1 MSKPLIQIRNLK
13 KLFTQKS
20 GSLTAI
26 ENVNMDVF
34 DKEFVCIL
42 GPSGCG
48 KSTLLNILARLD
60 DAYEGLVEVGG
71 RSLQE
76 TTIRLAYVFQD
87 PRLLP
92 WLTVEQNLR
101 FVLHCSGI
109 DKDLSVSRV
118 GTYLEMVGL
127 KGFEKSFPYQ
137 LSGGMQQRASIA
149 RALCIDPDVLLMD
162 EPFSGLDEITAR
174 SLRRELMK
182 IWQETAKT
190 VIFVTHNWYE
200 ASYLAD
206 RILIMKERPGNI
218 AKEVNVGIVRPRSY
232 EDPRV
237 FEFSSRLVLDFLN
250 LIGKDD
256 SAEKK
261 LLMEVERNELC

>member
-1 MSKPLIQIRNLK
+1 MSSPLIKIRALR

-20 GSLTAI
+20 GCLMAI

-34 DKEFVCIL
+34 DKEFLCIL

-60 DAYEGLVEVGG
+60 DSYEGSVEVGG
-71 RSLQE
+71 APLEE
-76 TTIRLAYVFQD
+76 TKIRMAYVFQD

-92 WLTVEQNLR
+92 WLTLEENLQ
-101 FVLHCSGI
+101 FVLNCLGVA
-109 DKDLSVSRV
+109 KDQSAARIRI
-118 GTYLEMVGL
+118 YLEMVGL
-127 KGFEKSFPYQ
+127 KSFAKSLPYQ

-149 RALCIDPDVLLMD
+149 RALCIDPDILLMD

-174 SLRRELMK
+174 SLRRELTR

-206 RILIMKERPGNI
+206 RILIMNRRPGNI
-218 AKEVNVGIVRPRSY
+218 AKEVPVCIDRPRSY
-232 EDPRV
+232 EDTRV
-237 FEFSSRLVLDFLN
+237 FEFSSHLVKDFLSM
-250 LIGKDD
+250 IGSDD
-256 SAEKK
+256 AAE
-261 LLMEVERNELC
+261 

>member
-1 MSKPLIQIRNLK
+1 MSKPLIKIRDLSK
-13 KLFTQKS
+13 VFTQKS
-20 GSLTAI
+20 GCLTAI

-60 DAYEGLVEVGG
+60 GAYEGSVEVGG
-71 RSLQE
+71 VALRS
-76 TTIRLAYVFQD
+76 TKIRMAYVFQD

-101 FVLHCSGI
+101 FVINCLGI
-109 DKDLSVSRV
+109 DKGLSDTKVR
-118 GTYLEMVGL
+118 TYLEMVGL
-127 KGFEKSFPYQ
+127 RGFEHSFPYQ

-149 RALCIDPDVLLMD
+149 RALCINPDILLMD

-174 SLRRELMK
+174 SLRRELTR
-182 IWQETAKT
+182 IWQETEKT
-190 VIFVTHNWYE
+190 IIFVTHNWYE

-206 RILIMKERPGNI
+206 RILIMNQRPGNI
-218 AKEVNVGIVRPRSY
+218 AKEVTVDIDRPRSY

-237 FEFSSRLVLDFLN
+237 FEFSSRLVQDFLS
-250 LIGKDD
+250 LIGGDD
-256 SAEKK
+256 VA
-261 LLMEVERNELC
+261 R

>member
-1 MSKPLIQIRNLK
+1 MSEPLIKIRNLSK
-13 KLFTQKS
+13 SFTQKS
-20 GSLTAI
+20 GCLTAI

-60 DAYEGLVEVGG
+60 GSYEGSVEVGG
-71 RSLQE
+71 VALRS
-76 TTIRLAYVFQD
+76 TNIRMAYVFQE

-92 WLTVEQNLR
+92 WLTVEQNLQ
-101 FVLHCSGI
+101 FVLNCLGTG
-109 DKDLSVSRV
+109 KNLWETRV
-118 GTYLEMVGL
+118 GTYLAMVGL
-127 KGFEKSFPYQ
+127 KGFETSFPYQ

-149 RALCIDPDVLLMD
+149 RALCIDPDILLMD

-174 SLRRELMK
+174 LLRRELTR
-182 IWQETAKT
+182 IWQETEKT

-218 AKEVNVGIVRPRSY
+218 AKEVPVCIERPRSY

-237 FEFSSRLVLDFLN
+237 FEFSSRLVQDFLS
-250 LIGKDD
+250 LIGGD
-256 SAEKK
+256 
-261 LLMEVERNELC
+261 EVTE

>member
-1 MSKPLIQIRNLK
+1 MSKPLIRIRALR
-13 KLFTQKS
+13 KLFAQKS
-20 GSLTAI
+20 GCLTAI
-26 ENVNMDVF
+26 EDVNMDVVE
-34 DKEFVCIL
+34 KEFVCIL

-48 KSTLLNILARLD
+48 KSTLLNILAGLD
-60 DAYEGLVEVGG
+60 GCYEGSVEVGG
-71 RSLQE
+71 AALADAN
-76 TTIRLAYVFQD
+76 IRMAYVFQD

-92 WLTVEQNLR
+92 WLTLEQNLQ
-101 FVLHCSGI
+101 FVLNCLGI
-109 DKDLSVSRV
+109 PQDQQGAKVR
-118 GTYLEMVGL
+118 TYLEMVGL
-127 KGFEKSFPYQ
+127 KGFDKSFPYQ

-174 SLRRELMK
+174 SLRRELTR
-182 IWQETAKT
+182 IWQETEKT

-218 AKEVNVGIVRPRSY
+218 AKEVNVGIERPRSY

-237 FEFSSRLVLDFLN
+237 FEFSSRLVQDFLS
-250 LIGKDD
+250 LIGGDEL
-256 SAEKK
+256 AE
-261 LLMEVERNELC
+261 RT